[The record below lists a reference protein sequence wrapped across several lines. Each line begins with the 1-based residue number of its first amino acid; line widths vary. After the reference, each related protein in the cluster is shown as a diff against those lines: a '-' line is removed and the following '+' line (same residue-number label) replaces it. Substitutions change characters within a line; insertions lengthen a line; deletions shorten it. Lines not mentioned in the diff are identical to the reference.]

1 MVQLGRGFG
10 IETLNENH
18 RFAHWVPSRTANCV
32 KKFVIERAG
41 RISEPAKIVKRSP

>member
-18 RFAHWVPSRTANCV
+18 RFAHWVPSRRANCV
-32 KKFVIERAG
+32 KNLSSSGDFG
-41 RISEPAKIVKRSP
+41 TG